1 MVVPIFLPDSGSSL
15 NKREAW
21 TATIIVILVTFGS
34 AIAKLYFYGPDLLEY
49 DSLVDAFLTII
60 AVSGFLLLALLGLV
74 TIVGSIVDF
83 VADHFP
89 YAKASKNAE
98 KRAKTEKRVKTI
110 VELSNLKGSNKDKE
124 ELITN
129 IMNEIQ
135 NQSK

>member
-1 MVVPIFLPDSGSSL
+1 MVIPIFLPDSNSSL

-21 TATIIVILVTFGS
+21 TATIIVILITLGS
-34 AIAKLYFYGPDLLEY
+34 AIAKLYFYSPNILEY
-49 DSLVDAFLTII
+49 DSFIDLLLTIT
-60 AVSGFLLLALLGLV
+60 AVSGFLLLAILGLI

-83 VADHFP
+83 VADRFQ
-89 YAKASKNAE
+89 YAKVAKNAE

-124 ELITN
+124 ELIAN
-129 IMNEIQ
+129 IMSEIQ